1 MPLRAPPH
9 DVLVVEVAGD
19 TGHVVELAQVVNPVV
34 GGEVPELNLR
44 PQKKNPGEIVL
55 FVKHK

>member
-1 MPLRAPPH
+1 VPLHAPPH

-19 TGHVVELAQVVNPVV
+19 TGHVVELAQVVGPVV
-34 GGEVPELNLR
+34 GGEVPKLNLR
-44 PQKKNPGEIVL
+44 PQKNPGEIAL